1 MARHLQGRGRRKKRR
16 CFDASGKEIPCPES
30 KKGLSN
36 GGGVDLTLEPDTM
49 IETAFETRAEVIK
62 VDEEL
67 GLVFGWAIICT
78 EHGEPYF
85 DLQKDH
91 IPDMSMLR
99 AATDF
104 MKNSRAAKEM
114 HCDSRRG
121 DVVFAFPMTAEVAKA
136 FGIQT
141 DRTGLMVAMA
151 PDEEML
157 GKFKRKELT
166 GFSIGGK
173 RGTDRILEN

>member
-1 MARHLQGRGRRKKRR
+1 M
-16 CFDASGKEIPCPES
+16 
-30 KKGLSN
+30 
-36 GGGVDLTLEPDTM
+36 T
-49 IETAFETRAEVIK
+49 ETAFETRAEVLK

-78 EHGEPYF
+78 ENGEPYF

-91 IPDMSMLR
+91 IPDATMLKSS
-99 AATDF
+99 TDF
-104 MKNSRAAKEM
+104 MRNSRAAKEM
-114 HCDSRRG
+114 HVRSDAGS
-121 DVVFAFPMTAEVAKA
+121 VIFAFPMTAEVAKA

-151 PDEEML
+151 PDDEML
-157 GKFKRKELT
+157 GKFKSGELN

-173 RGTDRILEN
+173 RGIDRVVED